1 MSNQFTLVMKTIL
14 LIATCVSILTACAT
28 PQFGDDNYG
37 YINQDY
43 NKNHLINGKFD
54 QSVQAMN
61 TSPYTWQGEN
71 YEESGIEDNSPFM
84 NGGGMMGGNIDDG
97 AYPDS
102 AYLM

>member
-1 MSNQFTLVMKTIL
+1 MRKIL
-14 LIATCVSILTACAT
+14 LIITYACILTACTT
-28 PQFGDDNYG
+28 PQFGNDNYG

-43 NKNHLINGKFD
+43 NKNHLINAKFN
-54 QSVQAMN
+54 QSVQAIN

-71 YEESGIEDNSPFM
+71 YEESGIENNSPFM
-84 NGGGMMGGNIDDG
+84 NGGNIDDG